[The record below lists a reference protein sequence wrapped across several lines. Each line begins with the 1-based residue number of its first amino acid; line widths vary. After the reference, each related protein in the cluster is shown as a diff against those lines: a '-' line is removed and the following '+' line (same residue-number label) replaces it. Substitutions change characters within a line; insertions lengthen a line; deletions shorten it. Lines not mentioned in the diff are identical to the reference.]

1 MELVKSCGRAL
12 LVGGLLGALGQLFF
26 VVLGLALGF
35 DSPLVGPGTLIMM
48 GVFALITFPLG
59 LYQKITAFGG
69 FGAMF
74 VFSGLAAAV
83 AESYETAQ
91 HETGSSLKGVGQGV
105 LTFLKVIGVGMI
117 FCIAIA
123 LFVYIFL

>member
-1 MELVKSCGRAL
+1 MEILKSCGRAL

-26 VVLGLALGF
+26 VVLGLAMGF

-59 LYQKITAFGG
+59 LYQKITEFGG

-83 AESYETAQ
+83 ADSYDTTQ
-91 HETGSSLKGVGQGV
+91 RETGSFAKGIGKGV
-105 LTFLKVIGVGMI
+105 LTFLEVIGVGI
-117 FCIAIA
+117 VFGAVIA
-123 LFVYIFL
+123 LVVFFVL

>member
-1 MELVKSCGRAL
+1 MEILKGCGRAL

-26 VVLGLALGF
+26 VVLGFIFGF

-48 GVFALITFPLG
+48 GVFTLITFPLG

-83 AESYETAQ
+83 ADSYDTTKQ
-91 HETGSSLKGVGQGV
+91 ETGSSAQSVGRGI
-105 LTFLKVIGVGMI
+105 LTFLEVIGVGMI
-117 FCIAIA
+117 FCVVIA
-123 LFVYIFL
+123 LFVFFVL